1 MDRTYR
7 FRNGVIVFLIV
18 LVAAI
23 YAIRLFSIQLTKEDE
38 ASYSSSNTTTY
49 TQYVSAARGE
59 ILDRHGNVLVSNR
72 ATYNV
77 TLQSFVLFNSDD
89 PNGYLLLL
97 AQTCM
102 KNGIEYEENLPL
114 SDTTPYVYT
123 TDELS
128 STDQYY
134 FRRFLLNRG
143 WDADMTAENLAKK
156 LKDAYRISDEYTEEE
171 ARLIMGLRYELDL
184 PNYAYADTYTLVADI
199 SADQLAI
206 LKELGIPGMDVVTTT
221 VREVNTG
228 FAAQILGHVG
238 LMDSEEYENT
248 YKDQGYSMN
257 ASVGKDGMEAAFEE
271 YLHGTDGQKVVTV
284 TSDGTV
290 VDEYW
295 EVEPKSGANVVTT
308 IDIGMQEVAENSLA
322 KYVQAMSEQGKAKNG
337 NSTTALHG
345 SDAKSGAVVAMNV
358 NTGEILLSLVERR
371 LDNVVYRLGF
381 ASTRREALQLV
392 NHGHYTVNGKSVNI
406 PSYLVEV
413 GDVIAVSE
421 KSSSNNRFKKMK
433 EDDAFVAAPKWLDR
447 DKNTLTGKVIALPAR
462 DDIDFEIAENLI
474 VELYS
479 K

>member
-1 MDRTYR
+1 M
-7 FRNGVIVFLIV
+7 
-18 LVAAI
+18 
-23 YAIRLFSIQLTKEDE
+23 
-38 ASYSSSNTTTY
+38 
-49 TQYVSAARGE
+49 
-59 ILDRHGNVLVSNR
+59 
-72 ATYNV
+72 
-77 TLQSFVLFNSDD
+77 
-89 PNGYLLLL
+89 
-97 AQTCM
+97 
-102 KNGIEYEENLPL
+102 
-114 SDTTPYVYT
+114 YT

-345 SDAKSGAVVAMNV
+345 SDAKSGAWW
-358 NTGEILLSLVERR
+358 R
-371 LDNVVYRLGF
+371 
-381 ASTRREALQLV
+381 
-392 NHGHYTVNGKSVNI
+392 
-406 PSYLVEV
+406 
-413 GDVIAVSE
+413 
-421 KSSSNNRFKKMK
+421 
-433 EDDAFVAAPKWLDR
+433 
-447 DKNTLTGKVIALPAR
+447 
-462 DDIDFEIAENLI
+462 
-474 VELYS
+474 
-479 K
+479 